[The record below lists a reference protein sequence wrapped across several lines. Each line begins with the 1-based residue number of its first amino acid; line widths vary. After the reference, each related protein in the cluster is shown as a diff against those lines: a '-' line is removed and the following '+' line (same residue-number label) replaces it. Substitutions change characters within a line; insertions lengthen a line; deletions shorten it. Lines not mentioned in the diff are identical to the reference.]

1 MLLIQQVYFD
11 AIQACAAMWQTLCGV
26 PHIFEK
32 CWVAGKISVDSLCL
46 QMPGF
51 SHVVGLLSEG
61 MTSIMMI
68 YPRV

>member
-11 AIQACAAMWQTLCGV
+11 TIQACAAMWQTLCGV
-26 PHIFEK
+26 PPIFKK
-32 CWVAGKISVDSLCL
+32 CWVAGKISVDNLCL
-46 QMPGF
+46 QTPGF
-51 SHVVGLLSEG
+51 SHMVGLLSEG